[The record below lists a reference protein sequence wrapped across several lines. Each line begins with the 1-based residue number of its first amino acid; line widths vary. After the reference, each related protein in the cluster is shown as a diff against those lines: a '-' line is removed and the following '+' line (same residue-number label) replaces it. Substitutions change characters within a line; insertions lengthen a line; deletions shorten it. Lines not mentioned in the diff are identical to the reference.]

1 MNLRQLAEQDL
12 AVTLEDS
19 VTGFGWPVTLTDPL
33 GVSANITGQAHDIG
47 QLIDPDTGTPISGRS
62 AAFVVRYSRLLAAGL
77 SDPKGIP
84 DGDSLPWV
92 VAFADINGAP
102 YTFKVLDAERD
113 RVLGTVTLVLG
124 GWIV

>member
-33 GVSANITGQAHDIG
+33 GVSANLTGQSHDIG
-47 QLIDPDTGTPISGRS
+47 QTIDPDTGVPVSGREC
-62 AAFVVRYSRLLAAGL
+62 AFVLRTSSIIAAGL
-77 SDPKGIP
+77 QVPNGIP
-84 DGDSLPWV
+84 DTDARPWV
-92 VAFADINGAP
+92 VTFDSIGAEAFE
-102 YTFKVLDAERD
+102 FKVLDAERD

-124 GWIV
+124 GWDG